1 MIDQR
6 PGAVE
11 GRQQVGHL
19 VGDTV
24 MAIAGEHVCLFPL
37 LERSTGWAEVVRL
50 PHRTLHAVN
59 RAPSH

>member
-24 MAIAGEHVCLFPL
+24 MAIAGQRVCLFPL
-37 LERSTGWAEVVRL
+37 LERGTGWAEVVGL
-50 PHRTLHAVN
+50 PQSTVHAVN
-59 RAPSH
+59 RAPWH